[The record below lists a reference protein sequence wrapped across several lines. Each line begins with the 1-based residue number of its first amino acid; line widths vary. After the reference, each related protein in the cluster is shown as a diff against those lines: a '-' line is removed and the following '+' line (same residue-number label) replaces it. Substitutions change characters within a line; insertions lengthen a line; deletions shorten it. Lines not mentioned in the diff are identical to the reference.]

1 VPQLKVVI
9 TKNLVETVS
18 LAGPPGLLI
27 GRGETADIPLL
38 DAAVSREHCWIEP
51 DADHWVL
58 RDLSSA
64 NGSFVNDSRVEGIVP
79 LTDGDVIRLGSK
91 VVVFTADEVL
101 AITGASLDWREGTPH
116 PAAITAALDSD
127 VVSFKFP
134 SNEQAIEDGL
144 ETIRNIVSRGPLAAG
159 EAETLVTATRE
170 AVTNGMMHGNGGD
183 LRLEV
188 RLRVAVDADKVRCT
202 IEDEGEGFDY
212 RQALDAGRTRH
223 AMDLAR
229 ERYESGGVGG
239 LGIMLILRSV
249 DLVEYNAA
257 GNRVALTKWRGDFYR
272 DQTVFGSL
280 GLFSEVADLV
290 PPVGLPDRV
299 GPPAG
304 PKHQT
309 VQFESGDYTGVR
321 HIGGDGS
328 NDSDGSDPQG
338 DAADPAE
345 E

>member
-1 VPQLKVVI
+1 MPQLKVVI
-9 TKNLVETVS
+9 TKNLVETVG
-18 LAGPPGLLI
+18 LTGPPGLLI

-51 DADHWVL
+51 DADAWVL
-58 RDLSSA
+58 RDLDSA
-64 NGSFVNDSRVEGIVP
+64 NGSFVNDARVDGTIP

-91 VVVFTADEVL
+91 VVVFTADEVV
-101 AITGASLDWREGTPH
+101 AVTGASLDWREGTPH

-127 VVSFKFP
+127 VVSFRFP
-134 SNEQAIEDGL
+134 SKEQAIEDGL
-144 ETIRNIVSRGPLAAG
+144 ETIRNVVSRGPLAAG

-183 LRLEV
+183 NGREV

-212 RQALDAGRTRH
+212 RHSLEAGRTRH

-239 LGIMLILRSV
+239 LGIMLMLRSV

-257 GNRVALTKWRGDFYR
+257 GNRVSLTKWRGDFYR

-280 GLFSEVADLV
+280 GLFSEVADVV
-290 PPVGLPDRV
+290 PPAGLPDHV

-321 HIGGDGS
+321 R
-328 NDSDGSDPQG
+328 
-338 DAADPAE
+338 DATDADDPAE